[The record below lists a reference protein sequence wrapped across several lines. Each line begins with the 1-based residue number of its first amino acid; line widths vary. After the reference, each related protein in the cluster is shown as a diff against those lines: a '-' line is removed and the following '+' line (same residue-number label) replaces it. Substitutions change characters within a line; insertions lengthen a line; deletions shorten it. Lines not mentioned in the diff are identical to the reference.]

1 MFWKI
6 VLLVVAIVLLVLN
19 ARKQCIERNEYARSR
34 GFEGNAVAFG
44 IRTLIAFCLNCFLSW
59 YMIDF
64 FISLM
69 K

>member
-34 GFEGNAVAFG
+34 GFKGNPVAIG
-44 IRTLIAFCLNCFLSW
+44 IGTLIAFCLNCFLSW